1 MSNLKDFHD
10 IQRLIS
16 RFEIELTAIRNRNF
30 SLKIFINIFNF
41 TEIYQNRLRITIK
54 DDNKGFFV
62 TNIEVHNGDVGV

>member
-16 RFEIELTAIRNRNF
+16 RFEIELTAIRNF
-30 SLKIFINIFNF
+30 LSKIFMNIFIF
-41 TEIYQNRLRITIK
+41 TEIYQNRLRITTIK

>member
-1 MSNLKDFHD
+1 MSKLKDFHD

-16 RFEIELTAIRNRNF
+16 RFEIELTAIRNF
-30 SLKIFINIFNF
+30 LSKIFMNIFIF
-41 TEIYQNRLRITIK
+41 TEIYQNRLVDATIK